1 MAIKHHIFC
10 EECNQDMTLTISDEQ
25 LRDEVDFEGDHL
37 RPMHCPFCS
46 SEHLET
52 YNEELENGDLL

>member
-10 EECNQDMTLTISDEQ
+10 EECNQDMILTISDEQ
-25 LRDEVDFEGDHL
+25 LIEESEMESEYL
-37 RPMHCPFCS
+37 RPKHCPFCS

-52 YNEELENGDLL
+52 YNEELDNGDLL